1 VARLFAYTVILAIT
15 VPAVL
20 WFTQRRMMYFPAGA
34 VPPPA
39 AIGLPQAQAVTFA
52 TEDGLTL
59 NGWFVPATGPSLATV
74 IVFNGNAG
82 HRAYRADVAA
92 RLAAQGLAVLLFDY
106 RGYGDNPG
114 SPSEEGLA
122 RDARAARQYVLSRAD
137 VDPQRLVYSGES
149 LGSGVAVRLAGEHAP
164 YAMILRSPYTSF
176 ADMGRHHFFSR
187 IPTWMFRDRFP
198 SIDRIARV
206 GSPLLVIAGT
216 ADTVVPVSQSQQLF
230 QAAREPKRLLILPGA
245 DHNDEA
251 LNAGP
256 EVIAAIMHFLRE
268 RRLPAAVPARNR
280 RH

>member
-1 VARLFAYTVILAIT
+1 MTRLLAYPIILVIT

-20 WFTQRRMMYFPAGA
+20 WLTQRRMMYFPAGD

-39 AIGLPQAQAVTFA
+39 AVGLPQAQAVTFP

-59 NGWFVPATGPSLATV
+59 GGWFVPAAGPSLATV

-82 HRAYRADVAA
+82 HRAYRAEVAA
-92 RLAAQGLAVLLFDY
+92 RLAAHGLAVLLFDY

-114 SPSEEGLA
+114 SPTEEGLA

-137 VDPQRLVYSGES
+137 VDPQRLVYFGES
-149 LGSGVAVRLAGEHAP
+149 LGSGVAVRLAAEHGP
-164 YAMILRSPYTSF
+164 HAMILRSPYTSF
-176 ADMGRHHFFSR
+176 ADMGRHHYFRR

-198 SIDRIARV
+198 SIDRIARI
-206 GSPLLVIAGT
+206 GCPLLVIAGT

-230 QAAREPKRLLILPGA
+230 QAAREPKRLLILEGA

-251 LNAGP
+251 LAAGP
-256 EVIAAIMHFLRE
+256 RVVEGILDFLRTI
-268 RRLPAAVPARNR
+268 RPDKGA
-280 RH
+280 